1 MNKLKNLASQTAI
14 YGLSSIVGRFLN
26 YLLVPLYTNIF
37 NPYQYGIITELYAY
51 SSFLIIIFTYGM
63 ETAFFRFIQNDDD
76 KNFVFGTSLF
86 SILFSSLFFIVA
98 IGLFIPSLSIVL
110 GYQDK
115 VYLLWLLLLIIAI
128 DALSA
133 IPFAQLRQQ
142 NKAWRFALL
151 KLINISINIA
161 LNLILLLWI
170 PYYIKQGHEVGS
182 WYNPQMG
189 VGYVFVSN
197 LIASFVTLI
206 LLIPTFT
213 FKSRFNFNLWKQMI
227 KYSLPLLVAGLAGM
241 VNETFDRAM
250 LKYLIPDK
258 NDAMRQLGIYGANY
272 KISILMTLFIQTFR
286 FAAEPFFFN
295 QSKDKNVKELYAIV
309 MKYFVL
315 FGLFIFLLVMLYLHY
330 IQYFIGKEFREG
342 LKVVPI
348 LLIANLFLGVFFN
361 LSIWYK
367 LTNKT
372 NYGAYLAVFGAIIT
386 IVLNFVLIPIMGY
399 IGAAWTTLICY
410 FAMTVLSYI
419 LGNRFYNIPYPLKD
433 ISIYFFIAF
442 SIYFVSTLYS
452 VDSKLFLTLINTCL
466 IGLFLG
472 LVFFKEKNHLKRALN
487 F

>member
-1 MNKLKNLASQTAI
+1 LSQLKKLAGQTAI

-37 NPYQYGIITELYAY
+37 NPSQYGIVTELYAY

-63 ETAFFRFIQNDDD
+63 ETAFFRFVQNDND
-76 KNFVFGTSLF
+76 KKDVFGTSLF

-98 IGLFIPSLSIVL
+98 IGAFIPSLSDVL

-115 VYLLWLLLLIIAI
+115 VYLLWLLLSILIT

-142 NKAWRFALL
+142 NKAWRFASL
-151 KLINISINIA
+151 KIINIAINIA
-161 LNLILLLWI
+161 LNLTLLLWI

-197 LIASFVTLI
+197 LIANFITLV
-206 LLIPTFT
+206 LLLPTFT
-213 FKSRFNFNLWKQMI
+213 LKSRFDFSLWKRMMN
-227 KYSLPLLVAGLAGM
+227 YSLPLLVAGLAGM

-250 LKYLIPDK
+250 LKYLIVDK

-295 QSKDKNVKELYAIV
+295 QSKEKNAKEMYAVI

-315 FGLFIFLLVMLYLHY
+315 FGLFSFLLVMLYLHY
-330 IQYFIGKEFREG
+330 IQYFIGKDFREG

-348 LLIANLFLGVFFN
+348 LLIANLFLGVFF
-361 LSIWYK
+361 
-367 LTNKT
+367 
-372 NYGAYLAVFGAIIT
+372 
-386 IVLNFVLIPIMGY
+386 
-399 IGAAWTTLICY
+399 
-410 FAMTVLSYI
+410 
-419 LGNRFYNIPYPLKD
+419 
-433 ISIYFFIAF
+433 
-442 SIYFVSTLYS
+442 
-452 VDSKLFLTLINTCL
+452 SKS
-466 IGLFLG
+466 
-472 LVFFKEKNHLKRALN
+472 EHLM
-487 F
+487 

>member
-1 MNKLKNLASQTAI
+1 
-14 YGLSSIVGRFLN
+14 
-26 YLLVPLYTNIF
+26 
-37 NPYQYGIITELYAY
+37 
-51 SSFLIIIFTYGM
+51 M
-63 ETAFFRFIQNDDD
+63 ETAFFRFVQNDND
-76 KNFVFGTSLF
+76 KKDVFGTSLF

-98 IGLFIPSLSIVL
+98 IGAFIPSLSDVL

-115 VYLLWLLLLIIAI
+115 VYLLWLLLSILIT

-142 NKAWRFALL
+142 NKAWRFASL
-151 KLINISINIA
+151 KIINIAINIA
-161 LNLILLLWI
+161 LNLTLLLWI

-197 LIASFVTLI
+197 LIANFITLV
-206 LLIPTFT
+206 LLLPTFT
-213 FKSRFNFNLWKQMI
+213 LKSRFDFSLWKRMMN
-227 KYSLPLLVAGLAGM
+227 YSLPLLVAGLAGM

-250 LKYLIPDK
+250 LKYLIVDK

-295 QSKDKNVKELYAIV
+295 QSKEKNAKEMYAVI

-315 FGLFIFLLVMLYLHY
+315 FRLFIFLLVMLYLHY
-330 IQYFIGKEFREG
+330 IQYFIGKDFREG

-372 NYGAYLAVFGAIIT
+372 NYGAYLAVFGAAIT

-399 IGAAWTTLICY
+399 MGAAWATLICY
-410 FAMTVLSYI
+410 FAMAVLSYAW
-419 LGNRFYNIPYPLKD
+419 GNHFYKVHYPLKE
-433 ISIYFFIAF
+433 ISLYFAVALVIYFAT
-442 SIYFVSTLYS
+442 TLYS
-452 VDSKLFLTLINTCL
+452 VDSKLLLTLINTCWM
-466 IGLFLG
+466 GLFLG
-472 LVFFKEKNHLKRALN
+472 FVFFKEKKQLKKILH